1 MLQSS
6 RNVPASVSW
15 LILSRAPMRRWWP
28 QCGHTMRFSRTSPC
42 RAPCWHCGHTHSGL
56 SGSLFRRSIST
67 VMLMRCCAL
76 RPVGPGGGDQPSY
89 RLKTRATL
97 WPPNPKLLLAATSTL
112 ANLACN
118 GT

>member
-6 RNVPASVSW
+6 RNVPSSASCRMR
-15 LILSRAPMRRWWP
+15 SRAPMRRWWP
-28 QCGHTMRFSRTSPC
+28 QCGHTMRLARTSPW
-42 RAPCWHCGHTHSGL
+42 RAPCWHSGHTHSGL
-56 SGSLFRRSIST
+56 SGSLRRSIST
-67 VMLMRCCAL
+67 VMLMMRCCAL
-76 RPVGPGGGDQPSY
+76 RPLGPGGDQPSY